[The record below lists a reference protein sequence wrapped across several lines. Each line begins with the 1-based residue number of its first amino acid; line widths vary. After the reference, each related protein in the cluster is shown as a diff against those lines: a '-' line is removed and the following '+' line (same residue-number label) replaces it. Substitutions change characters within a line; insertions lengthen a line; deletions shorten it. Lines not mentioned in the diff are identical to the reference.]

1 MLKLKHVV
9 LERGMRYLL
18 WSMITT
24 WDVVAR

>member
-18 WSMITT
+18 WSMNTT